1 MFLTRQVLIGVLGV
15 PTAAPPAASYDWMYW
30 AGGEAAA
37 GGVRTTNKYTFSTT
51 GSAGT
56 CAAGTDY
63 NSGSSARFFG
73 GAFGNKTVGLFC
85 GGTNG
90 SASQS
95 DVDTLT
101 NATEA
106 WTAGVDL
113 AAASEGHEGFSSST
127 YGYIAGRWTVQATV
141 RRYDYGSSS
150 WTTNGGNLTQSKAWM
165 AAHNNATIALISG
178 GYTSTN
184 ITTQEVYTFSTETS
198 STAGISVLGAATRE
212 MHATGDQTNSYIF
225 CGTIAGD
232 ALTNIIRKNTMSTG
246 ASVTTLTNSTYNRFA
261 DGASNDSK
269 GVWGSQAIDSSSPF
283 TAAGAARS
291 NTTREIDWSTD
302 TQRDGANMT
311 YTAWLA
317 GAFSGAQVA

>member
-1 MFLTRQVLIGVLGV
+1 MFITRNVLIGVLGV
-15 PTAAPPAASYDWMYW
+15 PAAAPAASYDWMYW
-30 AGGEAAA
+30 AGGEASG

-51 GSAGT
+51 GSAGSVS
-56 CAAGTDY
+56 AGTNYDA
-63 NSGSSARFFG
+63 GSAARFFG

-85 GGTNG
+85 GGTTPE
-90 SASQS
+90 SA

-113 AAASEGHEGFSSST
+113 SGVQEGHEGASSST
-127 YGYIAGRWTVQATV
+127 NGYLFGGWTVVSTV
-141 RRYDYGSSS
+141 RRYSYSSVA
-150 WTTNGGNLTQSKAWM
+150 WTTDGGNLTQAKAWM

-178 GYTSTN
+178 GYTTSN
-184 ITTQEVYTFSTETS
+184 QTTQEVYTFSTDTS
-198 STAGISVLGAATRE
+198 STSGISALGAATRE
-212 MHATGDQTNSYIF
+212 MHATGDQTNSYVY

-246 ASVTTLTNSTYNRFA
+246 ASVTTLTNSVYARFS

-269 GVWGSQAIDSSSPF
+269 GVWGSQAIDSSAPY
-283 TAAGAARS
+283 TAGGAARS
-291 NTTREIDWSTD
+291 ATTREIDWSTD